1 MKKDK
6 TGKRLSLLSA
16 ILAAVLVFYA
26 ARAYSIQIVNAE
38 TYLEQLSGVSTRVAV
53 IEAPRGEILDCYG
66 REIAVN
72 REGYNIVFNSAY
84 FRKSDMNKTII
95 TLIKFLEKSGGE
107 WNDILETDIK
117 APYGFI
123 GDDTSAKSIR
133 TNLGLAN
140 YATAEDCFTQMVKR
154 YSLEGYSKD
163 EQRKIMGVRYSME
176 VSGFKIST
184 PYTFAED
191 ISAENMT
198 YVLES
203 GFLLDGVTV
212 EIAQFR
218 EYADDSF
225 APHIIGTVGNIP
237 SEDWLTKYK
246 PAGYSMNDKVGISG
260 IEATEEKN
268 LRGTDGEVT
277 YKIDAD
283 GNILSSE
290 VTKEAIPGKS
300 VMLTIDKN
308 MQLDAQDNLKK
319 AVQNI
324 NSHGGRATGGAVVAV
339 NVNSGSIFLAA
350 TYPSYTFEQIKTD
363 YESLNSASAGS
374 PLLNRAFNGIY
385 PAGSALKPAVAVAAL
400 EEDCITTGEIINC
413 TRKYTFY
420 KDYQPSCMH
429 YHGNISLNNAIS
441 KSCNYYFFEAG
452 RRLGIEKLNTYL
464 EAFGFGQRTGVEI
477 TDSLG
482 ILSKPDADGK
492 WVGGDTLRV
501 SIGQMNAYTPVQ
513 LASYTATIANGGTR
527 YKTTLVEKVMTY
539 DMSTEISRN
548 EAEIISEIDISKET
562 LDAVKRGMLSVTED
576 GTGSATF
583 SNYPI
588 KVGGKTGTAQTTG
601 ADHSVF
607 IAFAPFD
614 NPEIAVAIIIE
625 HGASSSATTSTV
637 KAVLDEYFYTSA
649 EKYSDD
655 KPNTLLD

>member
-6 TGKRLSLLSA
+6 TGKRLSILSA
-16 ILAAVLVFYA
+16 ILAAVLIFYA

-95 TLIKFLEKSGGE
+95 TLIKFLQKSGGE

-117 APYGFI
+117 APYGFT
-123 GDDTSAKSIR
+123 GDDASAKSIR
-133 TNLGLAN
+133 SNLGLAN

-218 EYADDSF
+218 EYTDDSF

-260 IEATEEKN
+260 IEATEENN

-283 GNILSSE
+283 GNIISSD

-339 NVNSGSIFLAA
+339 NVNSGSVFLAA

>member
-95 TLIKFLEKSGGE
+95 TLIKFLEKTGGE